1 MFIAGQN
8 NKSLWSILANGNEK
22 SIEITPI
29 DEEDSNNN
37 GIKISS
43 NCQGFTRLGLRADF
57 RAWLQ
62 ELGAVQGNYGL
73 EIAITGVKETTAEK
87 FNSATSTYKVRLD
100 TSDMYG
106 NPYNFEGYYSQE
118 IAIDISALAR
128 VDKVQ
133 VFLYQ
138 DDNFYDKD
146 NKKIPIQLTE
156 GVTGITSVLPNNIFV
171 KNIYFSFGI
180 GLDEI
185 NGEFLRLYTNDG
197 LNYKVINGQVSKKS
211 IHLKWIH
218 FDDDNNKSQISR
230 LPAGAE
236 ILWYRYDFGAPS
248 ADERCGV
255 YWTFVDNTNQFNYEF
270 TPRTEKQDERYKVII
285 RYNNKYYYSN
295 IITFRNDMLVPN
307 DATVDVLNA
316 LSIHCVDGTNGN
328 YLIYDQ
334 ANYLLNTV
342 DNKIVRS
349 MQLYFNSKTYGTE
362 NNSEDESQLTEA
374 QEVLWLLPKNS
385 MMSFALEGQTLTD
398 YDSSY
403 YQIKSNSPSDKD
415 FIVKYKV
422 NNFYSAN
429 KSNNTVIAKIKRDNV
444 EYTAKKEFTFGQ
456 AGTNGTDCTLVIDLV
471 DDQIGKPI
479 VAITSGEIKDY
490 KFKASLYDNTGKEID
505 LSGYNCI
512 WSLNVDDSNVNL
524 KTIAGKSNEIT
535 FAVLNKNSLMNKMYI
550 LSVTLQNWGNYLLT
564 AYYPIPITSG
574 QGSYIN
580 GPTQVIYL
588 SDGQAVFS
596 KEPYQLYGNDEQLT
610 QIQNVYWDIYPASN
624 GYQYTECYPTEEDLK
639 YKTYYYKSR
648 NNNKEDVYI
657 PISLSSN
664 IVFDLVTKPNKGEK
678 YYLEDKVTEIIYTG
692 EEQTYY
698 KLNPSKDKYILV
710 DNYWDLVNN
719 EIYYNSDG
727 TQSDTFKYQNL
738 YKKIANGYTR
748 DDNGKYL
755 YVSATLKNNNN
766 NDYSGFYLSIEN
778 TTFYQD
784 NEDIKYTL
792 VSPNN
797 LINKTLYF
805 QLDEVTGKYISS
817 YYVEQPFYQL
827 AINKVMVPQG
837 DLIDK
842 FPYYSHYDISKE
854 DSTNAEGLYLDT
866 IYDKN
871 SKMNNLSIFDIQ
883 KIPDKRYIIKNTTRG
898 NSTTYNQTAIVSY
911 NRLINNLFDNDGN
924 QVTSIDDLNINQE
937 YRFLA
942 SGTQFNYKV
951 IYPFEFEELYIKK
964 YELINKNAWK
974 YNTNYYIFKEGTMS
988 TYEFKEYYISE
999 INGDS
1004 IVKVDF
1010 NDLISTKLYYF
1021 EQNNNMYK
1029 FIYSGKALYSLD
1041 PSKNTY
1047 NIIFNGENIDYN
1059 NCYTRTGTYNNY
1071 IYSIFDKLNYYK
1083 KIIGVDIVSNP
1094 LDGEDYYIK
1103 DNQGNLIIT
1112 TYKTINYYEKKYNNT
1127 IPSETHYYKRISQN
1141 ESDFYGIIKVIN
1153 NKSYLYPLAIYVNSA
1168 PQYAVQCRDI
1178 QGNILWTQP
1187 ILVLQNKYPSSMI
1200 NKWDGKSL
1208 VLNEASG
1215 SILASQIAA
1224 GKKNDDNT
1232 FSGVLMGDWS
1242 PNGESISDN
1251 SISGQTGVYGFHQGE
1266 QSFALKEDGTAFF
1279 GKDGKGRI
1287 ILDGNECLLKSATYD
1302 IPNGNGMLLNLESN
1316 LLDCKIKGNS
1326 VFTINSGANSENY
1339 LTIKDPN
1346 SQNVLMNVSN
1356 SNYYLQSQNYLNNN
1370 YNQDGMKIDLS
1381 NGYIWANT
1389 GIFNGEI
1396 YIKYSGDGSIS
1407 SRSLNDILERLEQAI
1422 TDAATAIQEVG
1433 KQVNDI
1439 KQAQADA
1446 TAALAQANSA
1456 WEQAIAKLDKMSTG
1470 AGGIDYSY
1478 EGNNGTKST
1487 SGIQMWAFGMNGD
1500 SHYGG
1505 GYVAAS
1511 NAGASLYYNKSS
1523 QIYVVGSGCYSG
1535 SAMQTMSDRRLKTDI
1550 NYNHIND
1557 YKQLFNELKPVSYKY
1572 KDLDKIYLGF
1582 IAQDVE
1588 NSLQKN
1594 NINDKSLVNYN
1605 NEHFLSLDY
1614 NSLFTLNIAVTQDL
1628 MKEIEELKLQVKE
1641 LKEEKT
1647 NE

>member
-1 MFIAGQN
+1 MFVGGQN
-8 NKSLWSILANGNEK
+8 NKSLWSILANGDERF
-22 SIEITPI
+22 IEITPI

-43 NCQGFTRLGLRADF
+43 SCQGFTRLGLRADF

-62 ELGAVQGNYGL
+62 ELGTVQGNYGL

-87 FNSATSTYKVRLD
+87 FNSTTSTYKVRLD

-118 IAIDISALAR
+118 IVIDISALAR
-128 VDKVQ
+128 IDKVQ

-146 NKKIPIQLTE
+146 NKKIPTQLTE
-156 GVTGITSVLPNNIFV
+156 ETTGITSVLPNNIFV
-171 KNIYFSFGI
+171 KNIYFSLGI

-295 IITFRNDMLVPN
+295 IITFNNDMLVPN

-316 LSIHCVDGTNGN
+316 LSIHCIDGTNGN

-362 NNSEDESQLTEA
+362 NNSGDESQLTEA

-403 YQIKSNSPSDKD
+403 YQIKSNNPNDKD

-471 DDQIGKPI
+471 DDQVGNPI
-479 VAITSGEIKDY
+479 VAITSGEVKDY
-490 KFKASLYDNTGKEID
+490 KFRASLYDNTGKEID

-512 WSLNVDDSNVNL
+512 WSLNVDDPNVNL

-588 SDGQAVFS
+588 SDGEAVFS
-596 KEPYQLYGNDEQLT
+596 KEPYQLYGNDKQLT
-610 QIQNVYWDIYPASN
+610 QIQDVYWDIYPASN
-624 GYQYTECYPTEEDLK
+624 GYQYTVCNPTSEELK
-639 YKTYYYKSR
+639 YKTYYYKEQNS
-648 NNNKEDVYI
+648 NGEDIYI
-657 PISLSSN
+657 PTTLSSN
-664 IVFDLVTKPNKGEK
+664 MTFRLVSSPAIGKK
-678 YYLEDKVTEIIYTG
+678 YYLEDRVTEVVYSGIS
-692 EEQTYY
+692 QTYY
-698 KLNPSKDKYILV
+698 RLNPSKNKYTLV
-710 DNYWDLVNN
+710 DSYWDLINN
-719 EIYYNSDG
+719 ETYYNSNG
-727 TQSDTFKYQNL
+727 SISYLFKYQDL
-738 YKKIANGYTR
+738 YKKVSNGYIR

-755 YVSATLKNNNN
+755 YVSASS
-766 NDYSGFYLSIEN
+766 NDIDQLNFYLPIDS
-778 TTFYQD
+778 TVFYQSSQ
-784 NEDIKYTL
+784 DIKYTL

-797 LINKTLYF
+797 LIDGTLYF
-805 QLDEVTGKYISS
+805 QKDETTGNYISA
-817 YYVEQPFYQL
+817 YYDAQTFYNL
-827 AINKVMVPQG
+827 ATNKVIVSINN
-837 DLIDK
+837 LIDK
-842 FPYYSHYDISKE
+842 FPYYAYYDVSNEDYSTLQGIYKDIS
-854 DSTNAEGLYLDT
+854 
-866 IYDKN
+866 YDKN
-871 SKMNNLSIFDIQ
+871 SKISDLSIIDIQ
-883 KIPDKRYIIKNTTRG
+883 KIPNKRYIIKNTKRT
-898 NSTTYNQTAIVSY
+898 NSSGPYNQTSIISY
-911 NRLINNLFDNDGN
+911 NKLINNLYDTNGEKI
-924 QVTSIDDLNINQE
+924 TSISDLESGKE

-942 SGTQFNYKV
+942 SDSQFQYSA
-951 IYPFEFEELYIKK
+951 IYPFDFEELYFTK
-964 YELINKNAWK
+964 YQSVNKNSWK
-974 YNTNYYIFKEGTMS
+974 YNTTYYIFKNNTIIS
-988 TYEFKEYYISE
+988 YDFKEYYASE
-999 INGDS
+999 IDESSDGATTTCT
-1004 IVKVDF
+1004 F
-1010 NDLISTKLYYF
+1010 NDLVRLSTYYF
-1021 EQNNNMYK
+1021 KQNNIMYK
-1029 FIYSGKALYSLD
+1029 FIYTGPSLYSLD
-1041 PSKNTY
+1041 SSKDSY
-1047 NIIFNGENIDYN
+1047 KVIPNGDIIDYS
-1059 NCYTRTGTYNNY
+1059 NCYIRTGNNNNY
-1071 IYSIFDKLNYYK
+1071 VYSIFNKLNYYK
-1083 KIIGVDIVSNP
+1083 KTLGTDIVGNP
-1094 LDGEDYYIK
+1094 IDGESYYIK
-1103 DNQGNLIIT
+1103 DSNNNLIST
-1112 TYKTINYYEKKYNNT
+1112 TYRTINYYEKVYSSSDSRT
-1127 IPSETHYYKRISQN
+1127 YYRRTSTA

-1153 NKSYLYPLAIYVNSA
+1153 NKSYLYPLAIYVNGA
-1168 PQYAVQCRDI
+1168 PQYAVQCKNA

-1187 ILVLQNKYPSSMI
+1187 ILILQNKYPSSMI

-1251 SISGQTGVYGFHQGE
+1251 SISGQCGIYGFHQGE
-1266 QSFALKEDGTAFF
+1266 QSFALREDGTAFF

-1287 ILDGNECLLKSATYD
+1287 ILDGNQCLLKSATYD
-1302 IPNGNGMLLNLESN
+1302 ITNGNGMLLNLESN
-1316 LLDCKIKGNS
+1316 LLDCKIKGSS
-1326 VFTINSGANSENY
+1326 VFTINSGANSTNY
-1339 LTIKDPN
+1339 LTIRDP
-1346 SQNVLMNVSN
+1346 VGYDTLMNVGNN
-1356 SNYYLQSQNYLNNN
+1356 SYYLQSKNYADNGKI
-1370 YNQDGMKIDLS
+1370 GMKIDLN
-1381 NGYIWANT
+1381 NGYVWANT
-1389 GIFNGEI
+1389 GTFNGDI
-1396 YIKYSGDGSIS
+1396 YIKYKNGRLSWFDNNDTT
-1407 SRSLNDILERLEQAI
+1407 SLNSILTYLQTTAE
-1422 TDAATAIQEVG
+1422 DAKEAANAAASAAQ
-1433 KQVNDI
+1433 
-1439 KQAQADA
+1439 QAQS
-1446 TAALAQANSA
+1446 AASQAQSAINGLAS
-1456 WEQAIAKLDKMSTG
+1456 KLDSYRSGYGGIEYSYVGSSG
-1470 AGGIDYSY
+1470 AG
-1478 EGNNGTKST
+1478 ST
-1487 SGIQMWAFGMNGD
+1487 RGIQMYAAN
-1500 SHYGG
+1500 G

-1511 NAGASLYYNKSS
+1511 NSGASIYYYGN
-1523 QIYVVGSGCYSG
+1523 QIYVTGSGCFS
-1535 SAMQTMSDRRLKTDI
+1535 SEEISVKSDKRLKTNI
-1550 NYNHIND
+1550 SYNHIND
-1557 YKQLFNELKPVSYKY
+1557 YKKLFSELKPVSYKY
-1572 KDLDKIYLGF
+1572 KLSDRTYLGF
-1582 IAQDVE
+1582 IAQDIE
-1588 NSLQKN
+1588 NILQENNLNDNSLIKKDEKQ
-1594 NINDKSLVNYN
+1594 L
-1605 NEHFLSLDY
+1605 LSLNY